1 MVSLKCTRFL
11 FGLKEA
17 FVSINDAKRC
27 FEITCVHAMSEIYAK
42 VSQTSLSVKKT
53 ERLISV
59 WRKTET
65 QFKLGDNE
73 YTANIPLF
81 KL

>member
-1 MVSLKCTRFL
+1 
-11 FGLKEA
+11 
-17 FVSINDAKRC
+17 
-27 FEITCVHAMSEIYAK
+27 MSEIYAK